1 MKRKY
6 IYIASAIAILIISI
20 YFIRSKQSPIAV
32 NLVEIQQVDVESTIS
47 ASGVVKSENQ
57 ADLAFAASGKI
68 SYLGKE
74 KGTQVSKGQLLAQ
87 IYAFPQAQS
96 SQSAKDSRDIA
107 IRNKEAY
114 IDTYADSSS
123 DFHNSDE
130 YKIQIRKYD
139 ELISQAE
146 SSYQSTVGSLDNLK
160 IRSPFAGTVLN
171 VTKDVG
177 EVASAG
183 ETIYQV
189 ADLSKKYIEVAID
202 QEDFGKIKI
211 DQPVHISLDA
221 YSDEVFEG
229 KVYELPA
236 SAETGS
242 TNSGSFIIKIKVEDK
257 ANNELPILIGMTGD
271 VDVVIQKS
279 EGVVNAIPF
288 DAIYT
293 DTDGSNYVW
302 TLVSGNIIR
311 RMDIEIG
318 VEGNLYT
325 EVIGLDS
332 LTQVITSADSKIELL
347 DGKPGKMSEK

>member
-6 IYIASAIAILIISI
+6 IYIVSALAILIIGI

-47 ASGVVKSENQ
+47 ASGIVKSENQ

-68 SYLGKE
+68 TYLGPQ

-87 IYAFPQAQS
+87 IYAFPQAKS

-107 IRNKEAY
+107 MRNKEAY
-114 IDTYADSSS
+114 IDTYADASS
-123 DFHNSDE
+123 DFRNSDE

-160 IRSPFAGTVLN
+160 IRSSFAGTILN

-177 EVASAG
+177 EIASAG
-183 ETIYQV
+183 ETIYEV
-189 ADLSKKYIEVAID
+189 ADLSKKYIEVSID

-236 SAETGS
+236 SAETDS
-242 TNSGSFIIKIKVEDK
+242 TNNGSFIIKIKVEDK
-257 ANNELPILIGMTGD
+257 GNNEFPILIGMTGD

-293 DTDGSNYVW
+293 DADSSNYVW

-347 DGKPGKMSEK
+347 DGKPGQITK

>member
-1 MKRKY
+1 MKIKY
-6 IYIASAIAILIISI
+6 IYIIAILVVIGIGM
-20 YFIRSKQSPIAV
+20 YFVRSKQSPLAL
-32 NLVEIQQVDVESTIS
+32 NLVEIQKIDVENTIS
-47 ASGVVKSENQ
+47 ASGIIKSENQ
-57 ADLAFAASGKI
+57 ADLAFASSGKI
-68 SYLGKE
+68 NYLATIAGE
-74 KGTQVSKGQLLAQ
+74 TVYKGQLLAQ
-87 IYAFPQAQS
+87 IYTFPQAQS
-96 SQSAKDSRDIA
+96 AQSVKDSRDIA

-114 IDTYADSSS
+114 IESFANASS

-146 SSYQSTVGSLDNLK
+146 SSYQSTIGSLDNLK
-160 IRSPFAGTVLN
+160 IRSSFSGTVLN

-177 EVASAG
+177 EIASAG
-183 ETIYQV
+183 ETIYEV

-221 YSDEVFEG
+221 YADEVFEG
-229 KVYELPA
+229 KVYELPN

-242 TNSGSFIIKIKVEDK
+242 TNNGSFVIKIKVEDK
-257 ANNELPILIGMTGD
+257 ANNQFPILIGMTGD

-279 EGVVNAIPF
+279 EGVVTAILF

-293 DTDGSNYVW
+293 DTDGSYYIW

-311 RMDIEIG
+311 KKNIEIG

-332 LTQVITSADSKIELL
+332 SDQVVSPIDV
-347 DGKPGKMSEK
+347 

>member
-96 SQSAKDSRDIA
+96 SQCAKDSRDIA

-160 IRSPFAGTVLN
+160 IRSPFAGTILN
-171 VTKDVG
+171 VTKDAG

-189 ADLSKKYIEVAID
+189 ADLSKKYLEVAID

-221 YSDEVFEG
+221 YADEVFEG
-229 KVYELPA
+229 KVFELPA

-242 TNSGSFIIKIKVEDK
+242 TNNGSFIIKIKVEDK
-257 ANNELPILIGMTGD
+257 SNFPVLIGMTGD
-271 VDVVIQKS
+271 VDVVVQKAD
-279 EGVVNAIPF
+279 GQVTALPF
-288 DAIYT
+288 DAIYK
-293 DTDGSNYVW
+293 DADGTNYIW

-311 RMDIEIG
+311 KMNVEIG

-347 DGKPGKMSEK
+347 DGKPGKLSEK

>member
-1 MKRKY
+1 MKRIY
-6 IYIASAIAILIISI
+6 IYIVGALAILIIGI

-32 NLVEIQQVDVESTIS
+32 DLVEIQQVEVESTIS
-47 ASGVVKSENQ
+47 ASGIVKSENQ
-57 ADLAFAASGKI
+57 ANLAFSASGKI
-68 SYLGKE
+68 TYLGPQ

-87 IYAFPQAQS
+87 IYAFPQAKS

-114 IDTYADSSS
+114 IDTYADASS

-146 SSYQSTVGSLDNLK
+146 SSYQSIVGSLDNLK
-160 IRSPFAGTVLN
+160 IRSAFAGTILN

-177 EVASAG
+177 EIASAG
-183 ETIYQV
+183 ETIYEIT
-189 ADLSKKYIEVAID
+189 DLSKKYFEVAID

-211 DQPVHISLDA
+211 DQQAHISLDA
-221 YSDEVFEG
+221 HADEVFEG
-229 KVYELPA
+229 KVYELPN

-242 TNSGSFIIKIKVEDK
+242 TNNGSFVIKIKVEDK

-279 EGVVNAIPF
+279 EGVVTAIPF

-311 RMDIEIG
+311 KKNIKIG

-347 DGKPGKMSEK
+347 DGKPGKITNQ